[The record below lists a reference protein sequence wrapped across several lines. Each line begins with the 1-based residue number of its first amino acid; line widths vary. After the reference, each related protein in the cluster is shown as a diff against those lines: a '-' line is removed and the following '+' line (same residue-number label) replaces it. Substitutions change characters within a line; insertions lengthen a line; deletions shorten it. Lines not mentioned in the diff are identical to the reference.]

1 MTKTTHPG
9 VRWIGRAKTPALAV
23 FCPTCNAAI
32 GEPCSAIAFALPH
45 RRRADYAEV
54 LGFVAV
60 KQLGGLFKD
69 PGL

>member
-1 MTKTTHPG
+1 MRAPTNTG
-9 VRWIGRAKTPALAV
+9 VRWIGRAATPALAV
-23 FCPTCNAAI
+23 ACPTCNAAI

-45 RRRADYAEV
+45 RRRADYAAV

-60 KQLGGLFKD
+60 KQPGGLFKD